1 MLALACA
8 ALAALQQPVA
18 VVSTPAPI
26 RAWLI
31 TRPLPTDTG
40 AARVTRDYLGG
51 ETAAFPDSDATWH
64 PVTTD
69 ARGLV
74 DLNAVPGGG
83 ANHAAVYAFT
93 YLQSPRDETRTLI
106 LTSDDDVEAWLN
118 GQLIHRHITA
128 RGVDDERDSVTVRL
142 ASGWN
147 TLLLK
152 VVNRQGGFGYG
163 AWLDGPALTTV
174 SRRPPDARVAALP
187 GATLTLAALRLTAPF
202 TWSGDQLR
210 TTGEIAVTA
219 WGADPPTAAAI
230 RVISGKD
237 TVARGTA
244 DSLVPGRPR
253 VVSLPLSLVML
264 GRLGTS
270 DAAQIV
276 AAWPRGRVVSGG
288 AAEAATTLMLL
299 GGRLALE
306 WQLSDTILTA
316 RVTVPP
322 ALAGLTVDLI
332 PAELGAAAHYSVN
345 GAARIWVAGT
355 VALCDPCAAGDT
367 LAIHILRP
375 AGREL
380 WDMPRARVRDRTYA
394 DVARN
399 VALLPALGDSSG
411 RVPPPD
417 ARAWLGATLQGDK
430 RSYQALV
437 ARYDSLLA
445 PLAAAARA
453 DTIHLVGNS
462 HIDAAWLWPYSET
475 WGVVEKTW
483 RTELKIQQKFP
494 GATFAASAAQYYRW
508 LDTRVPGLIDSIRAV
523 ADA

>member
-8 ALAALQQPVA
+8 ALAALQQPVSA
-18 VVSTPAPI
+18 VPAPTPI

-64 PVTTD
+64 PVAAD
-69 ARGLV
+69 GGGLV

-128 RGVDDERDSVTVRL
+128 RGVDDERDSVTVRI
-142 ASGWN
+142 AGGWN

-163 AWLDGPALTTV
+163 AWLDGAALPTAI
-174 SRRPPDARVAALP
+174 RRPPDATVAALP
-187 GATLTLAALRLTAPF
+187 AATVTLGALRLTAPF

-210 TTGEIAVTA
+210 TTGAVSVTA
-219 WGADPPTAAAI
+219 WGADPPSAAAL

-253 VVSLPLSLVML
+253 AVTLPLSLAIL

-276 AAWPRGRVVSGG
+276 AAWAKSRVPSSG
-288 AAEAATTLMLL
+288 ATEAATTLMLL
-299 GGRLALE
+299 GGRFALE
-306 WQLSDTILTA
+306 WQQADTILTA

-322 ALAGLTVDLI
+322 ALAGFAVDLI
-332 PAELGAAAHYSVN
+332 PAELGPAAHYSVN
-345 GAARIWVAGT
+345 GAARAWVAGT
-355 VALCDPCAAGDT
+355 VALCD
-367 LAIHILRP
+367 
-375 AGREL
+375 
-380 WDMPRARVRDRTYA
+380 
-394 DVARN
+394 
-399 VALLPALGDSSG
+399 
-411 RVPPPD
+411 
-417 ARAWLGATLQGDK
+417 
-430 RSYQALV
+430 
-437 ARYDSLLA
+437 
-445 PLAAAARA
+445 
-453 DTIHLVGNS
+453 
-462 HIDAAWLWPYSET
+462 
-475 WGVVEKTW
+475 
-483 RTELKIQQKFP
+483 
-494 GATFAASAAQYYRW
+494 
-508 LDTRVPGLIDSIRAV
+508 
-523 ADA
+523 